1 MIEGLTVDIEYS
13 NLLGL
18 AQISP
23 ADVQRVMQEATR
35 EVAMRTKARW
45 VELAAQK
52 LGQRSAGAY
61 LQGIQNAEVKQV
73 GGEGGAA
80 GVAGVSYIIT
90 NNAPHASFVED
101 GRAAFHLPSRIN
113 WSGPKVKQGKNGPY
127 MSIPFTHAAF
137 APEKALDKAGVKTAT
152 RKRMMPRDI
161 SNAAREL
168 TPRTRLNAGPQYNAK
183 GQYVAADRY
192 TQGGSLRGMPM
203 SRFIATR
210 DGLVE
215 NRRGE
220 QMIAGRIGGRQVS
233 NPAWQSSRFEGLF
246 KAGTPGHTQY
256 MTIRT
261 ITPNSKGWNI
271 PSQPGYGIARQVAAE
286 MQNEGHRDLNDFIA
300 DALYELGIEV
310 DP

>member
-1 MIEGLTVDIEYS
+1 VIEGLTVDISYN

-18 AQISP
+18 MQVSP

-35 EVAMRTKARW
+35 EVAMRAKVRW
-45 VELAAQK
+45 AELAVEK
-52 LGQRSAGAY
+52 LKTRSAGAY
-61 LQGIQNAEVKQV
+61 IQGIKDAEVKQV
-73 GGEGGAA
+73 GGEGGV

-90 NNAPHASFVED
+90 NHAPHASFVED

-127 MSIPFTHAAF
+127 LSIPFEHAAF
-137 APEKALDKAGVKTAT
+137 APEKALDKAGIKHAT
-152 RKRMMPRDI
+152 RRRMMPRDI
-161 SNAAREL
+161 SNAAFNL
-168 TPRTRLNAGPQYNAK
+168 TPRTRLNAGPQRNAQ
-183 GQYVAADRY
+183 GQYTAADRY
-192 TQGGSLRGMPM
+192 TQGGSLRGMPT

-246 KAGTPGHTQY
+246 KTGAPGHTKY

-286 MQNEGHRDLNDFIA
+286 MQNEGHRDLNDAIA
-300 DALYELGIEV
+300 DGLYALGIEV